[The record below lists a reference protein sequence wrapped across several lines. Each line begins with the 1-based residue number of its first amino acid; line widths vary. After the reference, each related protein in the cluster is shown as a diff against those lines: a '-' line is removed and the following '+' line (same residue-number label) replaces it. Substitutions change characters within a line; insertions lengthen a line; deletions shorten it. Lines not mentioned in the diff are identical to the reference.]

1 MDVPLVDINAGVMA
15 KPSGTLRFFAGESS
29 SRVKA
34 TTIISPLILPIFE
47 PAPCVPTSGTGLMLT
62 VLGGIAEFERELIL
76 QRTGDGRPR
85 AKADGVKFGRNRIDC
100 IAVCAPCR
108 KSYGKN
114 PRSALVAALSG
125 PSHRLRWTR
134 AQVGKALAAMLSKAA
149 VITSLKTLCSL
160 VWSV

>member
-85 AKADGVKFGRNRIDC
+85 AKADGVKFGRKPKLTLHQQREALEC
-100 IAVCAPCR
+100 IANGDTTREVTRTFNVDA
-108 KSYGKN
+108 STI
-114 PRSALVAALSG
+114 S
-125 PSHRLRWTR
+125 RLATR
-134 AQVGKALAAMLSKAA
+134 HVSIEA
-149 VITSLKTLCSL
+149 
-160 VWSV
+160 